1 MKIRAFISQKA
12 AERISDCQDRFAINA
27 ESKIVAV
34 SDGVSQSIFPDYWA
48 QILVNHYT
56 TKGTLTDEERVLLC
70 GEWRNWVLKYI
81 EEEKSKGNNPWRTES
96 NLYEGITAGATLC
109 GVKFSG
115 SNKWVC
121 DVLGDSC
128 LVLVHGDSAIDILS
142 SQEKE
147 FDTYPD
153 YLDSGAKKKGR
164 GTFKTYNGT
173 ISETEKLILVSDP
186 FSDFFYTKK
195 ENPAEYIA
203 SLLKVNSHEDFIKLV
218 RDWRALGMHNDD
230 STVVIVEWDGSPEFN
245 VVKED
250 NINELIALDSQQKQA
265 VPVEPKLPEKL
276 SVPKAPATPVEST
289 PVTKTSSSEES
300 PKQSDSKDEQEVI
313 PEPTVMVANPDDS
326 SNPVNPS
333 DCDLDEFK
341 RKCMHEAKQF
351 AEEYAH
357 NMVTNDSKLKANK
370 IIKFLLKKH
379 KGKTADL
386 TELLEDC
393 LCSFIQSL

>member
-56 TKGTLTDEERVLLC
+56 SKGSLTEEERVLLC
-70 GEWRNWVLKYI
+70 GEWRNWVLSYI

-109 GVKFSG
+109 GVKFNG
-115 SNKWVC
+115 SDEWTC
-121 DVLGDSC
+121 EVLGDSC
-128 LVLVHGDSAIDILS
+128 LIVVHGDDSIDILS
-142 SQEKE
+142 SQDKE

-186 FSDFFYTKK
+186 FSDFFYANK
-195 ENPAEYIA
+195 EKPSEYLA
-203 SLLKVNSHEDFIKLV
+203 SLLNINSHEEFIKLV

-230 STVVIVEWDGSPEFN
+230 STVVILEWDNSPEFN
-245 VVKED
+245 IVKED
-250 NINELIALDSQQKQA
+250 NINELIALDSQKKQEI
-265 VPVEPKLPEKL
+265 PIEPNLPEQL
-276 SVPKAPATPVEST
+276 TVPKAPETPKKQAPKAQT
-289 PVTKTSSSEES
+289 PSPKES
-300 PKQSDSKDEQEVI
+300 PKQNVTKEKLKVEEEPSVVST
-313 PEPTVMVANPDDS
+313 PEDLNILANQLE
-326 SNPVNPS
+326 
-333 DCDLDEFK
+333 CDLQEFK
-341 RKCMHEAKQF
+341 KKCMNEVKQF

-357 NMVTNDSKLKANK
+357 NMVRNDSRFKANK
-370 IIKFLLKKH
+370 IIKFLLKKN
-379 KGKTADL
+379 KGKTAVL

-393 LCSFIQSL
+393 LRSFIQSL

>member
-56 TKGTLTDEERVLLC
+56 AKGSLTEGERVLLC
-70 GEWRNWVLKYI
+70 SEWRNWVLKYI

-109 GVKFSG
+109 GVKFTG
-115 SNKWVC
+115 SDNWTC
-121 DVLGDSC
+121 EVLGDSC
-128 LVLVHGDSAIDILS
+128 LIVVHNNGTKIEILS

-153 YLDSGAKKKGR
+153 YLDSGAKKRGR
-164 GTFKTYNGT
+164 GEFKTYDGE
-173 ISETEKLILVSDP
+173 ISEDKKLILVSDP
-186 FSDFFYTKK
+186 FSDFFYENR
-195 ENPAEYIA
+195 ENPAEYIK
-203 SLLKVNSHEDFIKLV
+203 SLLNVNSHDEFIKLV

-230 STVVIVEWDGSPEFN
+230 STVVIVEWDGSSEFN

-250 NINELIALDSQQKQA
+250 NIDELIMLDSKKEA
-265 VPVEPKLPEKL
+265 EASVEPKLPEEF
-276 SVPKAPATPVEST
+276 SVPKIPEST
-289 PVTKTSSSEES
+289 EEQTIIEPSSASNESTEMVEEPVQSIPVTEREPEVSSHL
-300 PKQSDSKDEQEVI
+300 
-313 PEPTVMVANPDDS
+313 EPQVE
-326 SNPVNPS
+326 
-333 DCDLDEFK
+333 CDLEKFK
-341 RKCMHEAKQF
+341 KKCMHGVRQF
-351 AEEYAH
+351 AEEYAL
-357 NMVTNDSKLKANK
+357 NMVNKNSRLKFNK
-370 IIKFLLKKH
+370 IIQFLVKNK

-386 TELLEDC
+386 TALLEDC
-393 LCSFIQSL
+393 LKSFVQSL